1 MMQDFA
7 KRLSDV
13 TDGIALTK
21 EELKLL
27 GIDNKNDLLPQIKV
41 NGKKYLLNGLDI
53 IESFAK

>member
-41 NGKKYLLNGLDI
+41 NGKSIY
-53 IESFAK
+53 